1 MDSFLLRLCRAKDR
15 PGPSRPTHT
24 TTPPPPEAA
33 DAWKAVESLAA
44 ALSEAEIEA
53 PRVDLQTAGE
63 IAQRVM
69 NDVTLDAPLLQ
80 RFHNLSKI
88 GELPEGVIP
97 HVALLADA
105 GWYARHQQSLAEATN
120 RTAQV
125 PASVLDPAI
134 EAHSR
139 MERIANHFH
148 GDDEEEGALV
158 REASQRRSYQQLAN
172 GLVTFADY
180 YKRHHDLVRHDP
192 KWYRDSDEADAR
204 AHAKKIRAAL
214 SSSETP
220 EYVVW
225 TDRCARVW
233 TLLLR
238 AYGGVHDFGLAMLR
252 ATPAEAARRFPSIV
266 AEARAAPAHREKKPV
281 DPAAPVAP
289 AAEAPAKKRSTRKRR

>member
-15 PGPSRPTHT
+15 PGPSRATHS

-33 DAWKAVESLAA
+33 DAWKAVEALAA
-44 ALSEAEIEA
+44 ALSESEVEA

-63 IAQRVM
+63 IALRVM
-69 NDVTLDAPLLQ
+69 NDVTQDAPLLQ
-80 RFHNLSKI
+80 RFHNLSSI
-88 GELPEGVIP
+88 RELPEGAIP
-97 HVALLADA
+97 KVVLLADA
-105 GWYARHQQSLAEATN
+105 GWYVRHQQSLAEATN

-125 PASVLDPAI
+125 PAAVLDPAI
-134 EAHSR
+134 EVHSR

-148 GDDEEEGALV
+148 GDDEEEGPRV

-180 YKRHHDLVRHDP
+180 YKRHHDTVRHDP
-192 KWYRDSDEADAR
+192 KWYRDTDATDAL

-220 EYVVW
+220 EYAVW

-238 AYGGVHDFGLAMLR
+238 AYGGVQGFGLAMLR

-266 AEARAAPAHREKKPV
+266 AEARAAPSPREKKPV
-281 DPAAPVAP
+281 DPADPADPAAP
-289 AAEAPAKKRSTRKRR
+289 AAKKRSTRKRR